1 MVTVDQAVEILSR
14 FQSAA
19 PPTPA
24 QKLADVMTLIQS
36 LNDEVSA
43 LRAQL
48 QEALSAAAQ
57 MTQSVANGANMPTP
71 ERTRSRG
78 EHSVTDQ
85 LADIF
90 EMISTGVEKTPNEP
104 VPATMERLQL
114 KLPPVD
120 ASDSVDQAQSAST
133 SVDHDETNDPIA
145 WLKQAMPQLLLS
157 EEEQGVLER
166 EVRVVSS
173 RLKTA
178 PILDLLPPM
187 QDALRPTLF
196 EIRVQ
201 SERLVSGKIGTL
213 TMEQTTAA
221 RSIRDHTDSALSML
235 DAVQQVNALQEGKFV
250 LSKTAFPCQELVRRA
265 RELMQSTARVHD
277 HRIAF
282 VPPERIL
289 TAYADFEH
297 ALGIMIDLLDNAIR
311 YSPAG
316 GATRIS
322 LDDLGSHI
330 LINIADNGIG
340 LSDED
345 FANVGKPFWRALRQP
360 LVRNNPGSGLRL
372 YLAQRILALQ
382 GGELIYSGEV
392 DKGSTFSFTLP
403 SAAEVLAGN

>member
-1 MVTVDQAVEILSR
+1 MS
-14 FQSAA
+14 
-19 PPTPA
+19 
-24 QKLADVMTLIQS
+24 LIQS
-36 LNDEVSA
+36 LDGEVSA

-57 MTQSVANGANMPTP
+57 MTDSVANGANMPTL
-71 ERTRSRG
+71 EHSRSRG

-90 EMISTGVEKTPNEP
+90 EMISTGVGQTPNEP
-104 VPATMERLQL
+104 VATTMERLQL
-114 KLPPVD
+114 KLPPMD
-120 ASDSVDQAQSAST
+120 AADSVAQAQSAPT

-213 TMEQTTAA
+213 TMEQTTATS
-221 RSIRDHTDSALSML
+221 SIRDHTDSALSML

-265 RELMQSTARVHD
+265 RELMQSTARAHD

-282 VPPERIL
+282 VPPERNL

-330 LINIADNGIG
+330 LVNIADNGIG
-340 LSDED
+340 LSDDD

-382 GGELIYSGEV
+382 GGELIYSGEA

-403 SAAEVLAGN
+403 SAAEVLAGH